1 MLHKKLRKKGV
12 DVVFE
17 DFVDWDFHGTP
28 LEEGFMRAMQSCN
41 TAVTAGRAMPITRA
55 TTFST
60 SGLLGRLL
68 LHWLLRWCAGLVRA
82 EIRFLRPSVMRPVRV
97 DPRLRPILRPPHPVV
112 PDPVM

>member
-1 MLHKKLRKKGV
+1 
-12 DVVFE
+12 
-17 DFVDWDFHGTP
+17 
-28 LEEGFMRAMQSCN
+28 MRAMQSCN

-82 EIRFLRPSVMRPVRV
+82 EIRFLIRDIYTDKRICYSSSAEDGYVFSGNRNCLRDIWDFRVMFV
-97 DPRLRPILRPPHPVV
+97 
-112 PDPVM
+112 